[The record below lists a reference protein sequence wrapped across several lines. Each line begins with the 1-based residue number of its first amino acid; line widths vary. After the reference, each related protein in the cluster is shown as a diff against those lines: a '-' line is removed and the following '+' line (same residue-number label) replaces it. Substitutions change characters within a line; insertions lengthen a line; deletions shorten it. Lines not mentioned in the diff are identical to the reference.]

1 MLCPSFNRRFVPKP
15 EVARDERHVRSTASR
30 HHPGKCHLSAFRSKL
45 AKKAPVISPHPL
57 FNETTFI
64 VKPEDV

>member
-45 AKKAPVISPHPL
+45 AKKVPVISRTHSSTK
-57 FNETTFI
+57 TTFI